1 VVTRIGKKK
10 KKKGP
15 DSAHK
20 LPQSTSLLSLSLSFS
35 LSLSVCVSDR
45 RVCVIWVQSF
55 RRRGAA

>member
-20 LPQSTSLLSLSLSFS
+20 LPQSTSLLSLSFS
-35 LSLSVCVSDR
+35 LSLCVCV
-45 RVCVIWVQSF
+45 CV
-55 RRRGAA
+55 